1 MMMNYYSSNTGRRRR
16 VFVYRFS
23 GAPRLGRF
31 TKLLLVTGLIV
42 AIPLALLLFIGL
54 WALVVAS
61 SIVVAAAAVLGA
73 PLLRRLRPAPRVQP
87 QVLEGE
93 ARRIDVDS

>member
-1 MMMNYYSSNTGRRRR
+1 MNYDSSNSGRRRR
-16 VFVYRFS
+16 VFVYRLS

-42 AIPLALLLFIGL
+42 AIPLALLLFVGL

-61 SIVVAAAAVLGA
+61 SIVIGAAALVAA
-73 PLLRRLRPAPRVQP
+73 PLLRRMRPAPPAQP

-93 ARRIDVDS
+93 ARRVDVDS